1 MVEDKNIEKARGNF
15 EMSEMSG
22 VRSCFLLKSREMAK
36 KQEARPGPFSLFLY
50 SLCQEKGIPDCFY
63 FGLLQSCSLNSRNS
77 LHSNILEFFTLTDR
91 KQSKGF

>member
-36 KQEARPGPFSLFLY
+36 KQEARPDPFSLY
-50 SLCQEKGIPDCFY
+50 QEKGTPDCFY
-63 FGLLQSCSLNSRNS
+63 FGLLQSCSVN
-77 LHSNILEFFTLTDR
+77 
-91 KQSKGF
+91 